1 MPSKRNLLHVGGN
14 VNHCSNYGEQH
25 GFLKKLKIEL
35 HNAAVP
41 FRSILPKKTKT
52 LSQKD
57 TRTPIFTAAFHI
69 QDIEATYISN
79 IDRCSVYTHTHTHN
93 GILIHHERE

>member
-1 MPSKRNLLHVGGN
+1 LCTVGRNIN
-14 VNHCSNYGEQH
+14 WCSNYGEQH
-25 GFLKKLKIEL
+25 GFLKKLKNEL
-35 HNAAVP
+35 HNAAIP
-41 FRSILPKKTKT
+41 FLGILPKKTKT

-79 IDRCSVYTHTHTHN
+79 RDTCSVYTHTHTHN
-93 GILIHHERE
+93 GILIHHEKE